1 MRDRIAAIGIAAAL
15 CAVAVA
21 KTAVAED
28 YSRGASLLKQCEA
41 AVSILKN
48 PSVTRRPEDHLLAG
62 RCFGVVSGVVGFI
75 ETAETLDWVPSWSG
89 ICMASSITNEEQVQ
103 VVTKYM
109 ENHRETLDMS
119 GADITYVALR
129 KTFPCPGLSDRQIA
143 GSKEFQKSGH

>member
-28 YSRGASLLKQCEA
+28 YSRGASLLKQCET
-41 AVSILKN
+41 AVAIWKN

-75 ETAETLDWVPSWSG
+75 ETAETLEWVPSWSG
-89 ICMASSITNEEQVQ
+89 ICMTSSISNEEQVQ

-109 ENHRETLDMS
+109 EQHRGTVDMS
-119 GADITYVALR
+119 GADITYVALH
-129 KTFPCPGLSDRQIA
+129 KAFPCPGLRNQQVA
-143 GSKEFQKSGH
+143 RSKELQKSGQ